1 MGTNTYKHVEPHLS
15 ENALS
20 VIERR
25 YLVKDK
31 EGKVVETSADM
42 FWRVAE
48 SRPMPIKS
56 SMTRLIPQRW
66 QKSSIKSSPTL
77 TSCPIPRRL

>member
-42 FWRVAE
+42 FRRVAE
-48 SRPMPIKS
+48 GIAHADKKFNDKEPIPQPWQNSFIKS
-56 SMTRLIPQRW
+56 WPGLNSCRIP
-66 QKSSIKSSPTL
+66 
-77 TSCPIPRRL
+77 PR